1 MAFLG
6 IAATYVAAATAFYW
20 YLMATAVEESELLAQ
35 THHHWRRAHPYR
47 SARQRPVR
55 DARLVWRS
63 H

>member
-6 IAATYVAAATAFYW
+6 IAATYVAAATTFYW

-35 THHHWRRAHPYR
+35 PRRQWRHAHSYRA
-47 SARQRPVR
+47 ARRR
-55 DARLVWRS
+55 NTNAGRLVWRS